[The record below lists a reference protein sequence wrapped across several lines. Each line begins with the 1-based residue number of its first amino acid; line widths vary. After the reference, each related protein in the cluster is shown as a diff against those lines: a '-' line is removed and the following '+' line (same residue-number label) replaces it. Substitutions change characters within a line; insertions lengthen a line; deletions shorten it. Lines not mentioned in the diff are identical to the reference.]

1 MVPGVGYGANALN
14 TRTSLDAP
22 HPSPLPLWGEGVAL
36 FEAPHPSPL
45 PCGERGLLF
54 SRPSPPVGRGG
65 CSFRGPSP
73 QPSPLRGEGVP
84 DNWPVPVITVGR
96 QFGAGGATV
105 GRMLADELKADVLD
119 SNIIDEV
126 ARRLQ
131 LPKEEVEAED
141 EQPGSLLARLLVAL
155 GSASTEPL
163 IPPEATAWTP
173 PNAAP
178 TFDTRKAV
186 LQITQHVIEEAAR
199 AGNVV
204 IVGRGG
210 AYILAKFPGA
220 LHLFLRAAEAAR
232 VKTVMARFSI
242 ASEDEARRRIKQA
255 DENWTSYIKQVYGH
269 DRNHPA
275 HYDMVL
281 DTGRLG
287 YDATVD
293 AVLAALKRRKSLT

>member
-1 MVPGVGYGANALN
+1 
-14 TRTSLDAP
+14 
-22 HPSPLPLWGEGVAL
+22 
-36 FEAPHPSPL
+36 
-45 PCGERGLLF
+45 
-54 SRPSPPVGRGG
+54 
-65 CSFRGPSP
+65 
-73 QPSPLRGEGVP
+73 
-84 DNWPVPVITVGR
+84 VPVITVGR

-105 GRMLADELKADVLD
+105 GRMLADQLKSDFLD

-163 IPPEATAWTP
+163 IPPEATAWNP
-173 PNAAP
+173 PNTAP

-199 AGNVV
+199 TGNVV

-210 AYILAKFPGA
+210 AYILSNFPGA
-220 LHLFLRAAEAAR
+220 LHVFLRAAEAVRA
-232 VKTVMARFSI
+232 KAIMARFNI
-242 ASEDEARRRIKQA
+242 TSEDEARRRIKQT

-275 HYDMVL
+275 HYDLVL

-293 AVLAALKRRKSLT
+293 AILASLKRRRQQ

>member
-1 MVPGVGYGANALN
+1 
-14 TRTSLDAP
+14 
-22 HPSPLPLWGEGVAL
+22 
-36 FEAPHPSPL
+36 
-45 PCGERGLLF
+45 
-54 SRPSPPVGRGG
+54 
-65 CSFRGPSP
+65 
-73 QPSPLRGEGVP
+73 
-84 DNWPVPVITVGR
+84 
-96 QFGAGGATV
+96 
-105 GRMLADELKADVLD
+105 MLATELRADFLD
-119 SNIIDEV
+119 SKIIDEV

-163 IPPEATAWTP
+163 IPAEAAAWTP

-210 AYILAKFPGA
+210 AYILSSFPSA
-220 LHLFLRAAEAAR
+220 LHVFLRAAEAVR
-232 VKTVMARFSI
+232 VKTIMERFNI
-242 ASEDEARRRIKQA
+242 RSEDDARKRLKQT

-287 YDATVD
+287 YRATVD
-293 AVLAALKRRKSLT
+293 AILAALKSRQPVT

>member
-1 MVPGVGYGANALN
+1 
-14 TRTSLDAP
+14 
-22 HPSPLPLWGEGVAL
+22 
-36 FEAPHPSPL
+36 
-45 PCGERGLLF
+45 
-54 SRPSPPVGRGG
+54 
-65 CSFRGPSP
+65 
-73 QPSPLRGEGVP
+73 
-84 DNWPVPVITVGR
+84 
-96 QFGAGGATV
+96 
-105 GRMLADELKADVLD
+105 MLATELRADFLD
-119 SNIIDEV
+119 SKIIDEV

-163 IPPEATAWTP
+163 IPAEAAAWTP

-178 TFDTRKAV
+178 TFDTRRAV

-210 AYILAKFPGA
+210 AYILSGFPSA
-220 LHLFLRAAEAAR
+220 LHVFLRAAEAVR
-232 VKTVMARFSI
+232 VKAIMERFNI
-242 ASEDEARRRIKQA
+242 RSEDEARKRLKQT

-287 YDATVD
+287 YRATVD
-293 AVLAALKRRKSLT
+293 AILAALESRQPANQ

>member
-1 MVPGVGYGANALN
+1 MRATTVLTAFFP
-14 TRTSLDAP
+14 TSLTP
-22 HPSPLPLWGEGVAL
+22 TLSPG
-36 FEAPHPSPL
+36 
-45 PCGERGLLF
+45 GERGSKSTPLTPTL
-54 SRPSPPVGRGG
+54 SPEGERGTI
-65 CSFRGPSP
+65 
-73 QPSPLRGEGVP
+73 L
-84 DNWPVPVITVGR
+84 PVPVITVGR

-105 GRMLADELKADVLD
+105 GHMLATELKADFLD
-119 SNIIDEV
+119 SKIIDEV

-141 EQPGSLLARLLVAL
+141 EHPGSLLARLLVAL
-155 GSASTEPL
+155 GSASSEPL
-163 IPPEATAWTP
+163 IPPEATAWSP

-199 AGNVV
+199 TGNVV

-210 AYILAKFPGA
+210 AYILRSFPDA
-220 LHLFLRAAEAAR
+220 LHVFLRAAEAVR
-232 VKTVMARFSI
+232 VKTIMARFNI
-242 ASEDEARRRIKQA
+242 GSEDEARRRLKQT
-255 DENWTSYIKQVYGH
+255 DENWTSYIRQVYGH

-287 YDATVD
+287 YEATVD
-293 AVLAALKRRKSLT
+293 AILEALKRRKPIT

>member
-1 MVPGVGYGANALN
+1 
-14 TRTSLDAP
+14 
-22 HPSPLPLWGEGVAL
+22 
-36 FEAPHPSPL
+36 
-45 PCGERGLLF
+45 
-54 SRPSPPVGRGG
+54 
-65 CSFRGPSP
+65 
-73 QPSPLRGEGVP
+73 
-84 DNWPVPVITVGR
+84 
-96 QFGAGGATV
+96 
-105 GRMLADELKADVLD
+105 MLATRLKADFLD
-119 SNIIDEV
+119 SEIIDEV

-163 IPPEATAWTP
+163 IPAESAAWSP

-199 AGNVV
+199 DGNVV

-210 AYILAKFPGA
+210 AYILSRHPDA
-220 LHLFLRAAEAAR
+220 LHIFLRAAEAVR
-232 VKTVMARFSI
+232 LKTIKARFEITSD
-242 ASEDEARRRIKQA
+242 DEARRRLKQT
-255 DENWTSYIKQVYGH
+255 DENWTAYIKQVYGH

-287 YDATVD
+287 YEGTIE
-293 AVLAALKRRKSLT
+293 AVVAALESRKPIT

>member
-1 MVPGVGYGANALN
+1 M
-14 TRTSLDAP
+14 
-22 HPSPLPLWGEGVAL
+22 
-36 FEAPHPSPL
+36 
-45 PCGERGLLF
+45 
-54 SRPSPPVGRGG
+54 
-65 CSFRGPSP
+65 
-73 QPSPLRGEGVP
+73 
-84 DNWPVPVITVGR
+84 PVITIGR

-105 GRMLADELKADVLD
+105 GHMLATELKADLID
-119 SNIIDEV
+119 SNLIDEV

-163 IPPEATAWTP
+163 IPPEATAWNP

-186 LQITQHVIEEAAR
+186 LQITQHVIQEAAR

-210 AYILAKFPGA
+210 AYILANFPAA
-220 LHLFLRAAEAAR
+220 LHVFLRAAEAIR
-232 VKTVMARFSI
+232 VKTIMQRFNI
-242 ASEDEARRRIKQA
+242 VSEEEARKRLKQA
-255 DENWTSYIKQVYGH
+255 DENWTSYIRQVYGH

-287 YDATVD
+287 YEATVE
-293 AVLAALKRRKSLT
+293 AILTALKVRKPIT

>member
-1 MVPGVGYGANALN
+1 M
-14 TRTSLDAP
+14 
-22 HPSPLPLWGEGVAL
+22 
-36 FEAPHPSPL
+36 
-45 PCGERGLLF
+45 
-54 SRPSPPVGRGG
+54 
-65 CSFRGPSP
+65 
-73 QPSPLRGEGVP
+73 
-84 DNWPVPVITVGR
+84 PVITIGR

-105 GRMLADELKADVLD
+105 GRMLADRLKADFLD
-119 SNIIDEV
+119 SRIIDEV

-163 IPPEATAWTP
+163 IPAEAGAAWTP

-178 TFDTRKAV
+178 TFDTRKAI

-199 AGNVV
+199 SGNVV

-210 AYILAKFPGA
+210 AYLLRDHPGA
-220 LHLFLRAAEAAR
+220 LHLFLRAEEAVR
-232 VKTVMARFSI
+232 VKAIMERLSI
-242 ASEDEARRRIKQA
+242 TGADEARKRLKQT
-255 DENWTSYIKQVYGH
+255 DENWTAYIRQVYGH
-269 DRNHPA
+269 DRIHPA

-287 YDATVD
+287 YEATVE
-293 AVLAALKRRKSLT
+293 AVLAALQARKPIT

>member
-1 MVPGVGYGANALN
+1 
-14 TRTSLDAP
+14 
-22 HPSPLPLWGEGVAL
+22 
-36 FEAPHPSPL
+36 
-45 PCGERGLLF
+45 
-54 SRPSPPVGRGG
+54 
-65 CSFRGPSP
+65 
-73 QPSPLRGEGVP
+73 
-84 DNWPVPVITVGR
+84 VPVITVGR

-105 GRMLADELKADVLD
+105 GRMLADELNADVLD

-210 AYILAKFPGA
+210 AYILRDFSGA
-220 LHLFLRAAEAAR
+220 LHVFLRAAEAAR
-232 VKTVMARFSI
+232 VKTIMARFKI
-242 ASEDEARRRIKQA
+242 SEEEARKRMKQT

-287 YDATVD
+287 YDATVE
-293 AVLAALKRRKSLT
+293 AILSALKTRKPIT